1 MDAIEAIKGRRSIR
15 KFKPDEV
22 PRDVLNEV
30 LEAGRWSPSWG
41 NTQPWEI
48 YVMTRKALEQF
59 RDESLNS
66 ARAGAASTPD
76 VPMPTA
82 WPDQLKKRYG
92 EMGEVV
98 LKSLE
103 IRRDDKKSRNRQ
115 NEFMLTLFGAPC
127 LLVFCVP
134 AEHSSI
140 PYALLD
146 IGLITQTVCLAAH
159 AKGLGSCIMAMAVIH
174 PAILRKVAGIPENR
188 RIVVGVAMGYPEE
201 GYPLNTFERKRAD
214 IGEFVKWVE

>member
-15 KFKPDEV
+15 KFKPDEIS
-22 PRDVLNEV
+22 RDVLTEI
-30 LEAGRWSPSWG
+30 LEAARWSPSWG

-48 YVMTRKALEQF
+48 YVIAGKALEQF
-59 RDESLNS
+59 REESLKA
-66 ARAGAASTPD
+66 ARAGAVSSLD
-76 VPMPTA
+76 VPMPQS

-98 LKSLE
+98 LKFLD
-103 IRRDDKKSRNRQ
+103 IRRDDKEARNRQ
-115 NEFMLTLFGAPC
+115 NEFMMTVFGAPC

-146 IGLITQTVCLAAH
+146 IGLITQTICLAAH
-159 AKGLGSCIMAMAVIH
+159 EKGLGSCIMAMAVIH
-174 PAILRKVAGIPENR
+174 PEILRKIARIPNNK
-188 RIVVGVAMGYPEE
+188 RIVVGVAMGYPEADF
-201 GYPLNTFERKRAD
+201 PLNTFERKRAD
-214 IGEFVKWVE
+214 VDEFVRWVE

>member
-1 MDAIEAIKGRRSIR
+1 MDAMDAIRGRRSIR

-22 PRDVLNEV
+22 PRDVLTEI

-41 NTQPWEI
+41 NTQPWEV
-48 YVMTRKALEQF
+48 YVITGNTLERF
-59 RDESLNS
+59 RQESLQA
-66 ARAGAASTPD
+66 ARSGAVSSVD
-76 VPMPTA
+76 VPMPQA

-98 LKSLE
+98 LDSLE
-103 IRRDDKKSRNRQ
+103 IKRDDKEARNRQ
-115 NEFMLTLFGAPC
+115 TEFMITLFGAPC

-159 AKGLGSCIMAMAVIH
+159 VRGVGSCIMAMAVIH
-174 PAILRKVAGIPENR
+174 PEILRKLAGIPQSK
-188 RIVVGVAMGYPEE
+188 RIVVGLAMGYPET
-201 GYPLNTFERKRAD
+201 GFPLNNFERKRAELD
-214 IGEFVKWVE
+214 SFVRWVE

>member
-1 MDAIEAIKGRRSIR
+1 M
-15 KFKPDEV
+15 
-22 PRDVLNEV
+22 DVLTGI

-48 YVMTRKALEQF
+48 YVITGNALEEF
-59 RDESLNS
+59 REENLKA
-66 ARAGAASTPD
+66 ARAGAASNLD
-76 VPMPTA
+76 VSMPQT
-82 WPDQLKKRYG
+82 WPDQLKKRYS

-98 LKSLE
+98 LKSLD
-103 IRRDDKKSRNRQ
+103 IRRDDKESRDRQ

-134 AEHSSI
+134 ADHSSI
-140 PYALLD
+140 SYALLD

-159 AKGLGSCIMAMAVIH
+159 DRGVGSCIMAMAVIH
-174 PAILRKVAGIPENR
+174 PEILRRIARIPGNR

-201 GYPLNTFERKRAD
+201 GFPLNTFERTRAD
-214 IGEFVKWVE
+214 VNEFVKWVE